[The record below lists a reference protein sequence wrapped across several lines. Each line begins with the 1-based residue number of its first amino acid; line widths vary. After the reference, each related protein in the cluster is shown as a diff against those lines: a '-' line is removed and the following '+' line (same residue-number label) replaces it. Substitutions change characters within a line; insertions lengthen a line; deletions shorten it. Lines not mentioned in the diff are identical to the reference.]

1 MILCFINPL
10 CGFQTAFEALVQLD
24 EQAVSV
30 QLYFLSALLLMQKVY
45 DRL

>member
-1 MILCFINPL
+1 MSERSRLCRFFDPILSDLCFMSPL

-30 QLYFLSALLLMQKVY
+30 QL
-45 DRL
+45 